1 MRPSY
6 ERRMT
11 KMQGRRALITGATS
25 GLGEAI
31 ARKLVQ
37 EGAKVA
43 VTGRRKERLKALA
56 AELGALA
63 VVCDH
68 TQTEDNA
75 RAVQEATAWLGGL
88 DTLVLNAG
96 IIGFDGALESKPE
109 VFQRMLDVNVVATYD
124 VLRMA
129 APHLVSAAELGS
141 DASVV
146 AISSVASI
154 RPYPNLLGYCVSK
167 AAVDMLVQSSAI
179 ELAPKKV
186 RVNAINPGVVVT
198 ELHTTAGL
206 DEAQYAAFIERSK
219 ATHPIGRPGNAQEV
233 AALAAFLL
241 SSEAGWI
248 TGALHSIDGGR
259 ALTSLR

>member
-1 MRPSY
+1 
-6 ERRMT
+6 
-11 KMQGRRALITGATS
+11 MQGRRALITGATS

-31 ARKLVQ
+31 ARRLVS

-43 VTGRRKERLKALA
+43 ITGRRRDRLEALA
-56 AELGALA
+56 EEIGAHA
-63 VVCDH
+63 IVCDH

-75 RAVQEATAWLGGL
+75 RAIAEAVASLGGL
-88 DTLVLNAG
+88 DALALNAG

-109 VFQRMLDVNVVATYD
+109 VFQRIMDVNVIATYD
-124 VLRMA
+124 VLRLA
-129 APHLVSAAELGS
+129 TPHLVKAAEEGS
-141 DASVV
+141 DAGVV
-146 AISSVASI
+146 ATSSVASL

-167 AAVDMLVQSSAI
+167 AAVDMLVQSAAV

-206 DEAQYAAFIERSK
+206 DEAQYGAFLERSK
-219 ATHPIGRPGNAQEV
+219 GTHPIGRPGQASEV
-233 AALAAFLL
+233 AALVAFLL
-241 SSEAGWI
+241 SSEATWI

>member
-1 MRPSY
+1 
-6 ERRMT
+6 MT
-11 KMQGRRALITGATS
+11 KMQGRRALVTGATS
-25 GLGEAI
+25 GLGEAM
-31 ARKLVQ
+31 ARKLVS

-43 VTGRRKERLKALA
+43 ITGRRKERLEALA
-56 AELGALA
+56 AELGACA
-63 VVCDH
+63 IVCDH
-68 TQTEDNA
+68 TSTEDNV
-75 RAVQEATAWLGGL
+75 RAIDEAVAHLGGL
-88 DTLVLNAG
+88 DALALNAG
-96 IIGFDGALESKPE
+96 IIGFDGALESKPD

-124 VLRMA
+124 VLRLA
-129 APHLVSAAELGS
+129 VPHLVKAAEAG

-146 AISSVASI
+146 ATSSVASL

-186 RVNAINPGVVVT
+186 RVNAINPGVVIT

-206 DEAQYAAFIERSK
+206 DEAQYAAFLERSK
-219 ATHPIGRPGNAQEV
+219 GTHPIGRPGNAAEV
-233 AALAAFLL
+233 ASLAVFLL

>member
-1 MRPSY
+1 
-6 ERRMT
+6 
-11 KMQGRRALITGATS
+11 MQGRRALVTGATS
-25 GLGEAI
+25 GLGEAM
-31 ARKLVQ
+31 ARRLVA

-43 VTGRRKERLKALA
+43 ITGRRKERLEALA
-56 AELGALA
+56 RELGAYA

-68 TQTEDNA
+68 TVGEDNV
-75 RAVQEATAWLGGL
+75 RAIGDSVAWLGGL
-88 DTLVLNAG
+88 DALALNAG

-109 VFQRMLDVNVVATYD
+109 VFHRMLEVNVLATYD
-124 VLRMA
+124 VLRLA
-129 APHLVSAAELGS
+129 TPHLVEAADAGS
-141 DASVV
+141 DASVL
-146 AISSVASI
+146 ATSSVASL

-198 ELHTTAGL
+198 ELHTRAGL
-206 DEAQYAAFIERSK
+206 GEEQYAAFLERSK
-219 ATHPIGRPGNAQEV
+219 GTHPLGRPGNADEV
-233 AALAAFLL
+233 AALGAFLL
-241 SSEAGWI
+241 SSESSWI

>member
-1 MRPSY
+1 
-6 ERRMT
+6 MT
-11 KMQGRRALITGATS
+11 KMKDRRVLVTGGTS
-25 GLGEAI
+25 GLGEAM
-31 ARKLVQ
+31 ARKLVL

-43 VTGRRKERLKALA
+43 ITGRRKERLEALSR
-56 AELGALA
+56 ELGVCAI
-63 VVCDH
+63 VCDH
-68 TQTEDNA
+68 TETDDNA
-75 RAVQEATAWLGGL
+75 RAVSEASAALGGL
-88 DTLVLNAG
+88 DALALNAG

-109 VFQRMLDVNVVATYD
+109 VFQRMLSVNVIATYD
-124 VLRMA
+124 VLRLA
-129 APHLVSAAELGS
+129 TPHLVKAAEAGG

-146 AISSVASI
+146 ATSSVASL

-206 DEAQYAAFIERSK
+206 DEAQYAAFLERSQ
-219 ATHPIGRPGNAQEV
+219 ATHPIGRPGNAAEV

>member
-1 MRPSY
+1 MPT
-6 ERRMT
+6 MH
-11 KMQGRRALITGATS
+11 QRRALITGATS

-31 ARKLVQ
+31 ARKLAA

-43 VTGRRKERLKALA
+43 ITGRRQERLKALA
-56 AELGALA
+56 EELGACA
-63 VVCDH
+63 IVCDH
-68 TQTEDNA
+68 TRTDDNV
-75 RAVQEATAWLGGL
+75 RAVEEASAWLGGL

-124 VLRMA
+124 VLRLA
-129 APHLVSAAELGS
+129 TPHLVQAADAGS

-146 AISSVASI
+146 AVSSVASI

-167 AAVDMLVQSSAI
+167 AAVDMLVQSAAI
-179 ELAPKKV
+179 ELAPRKV

-198 ELHTTAGL
+198 ELHTSAGL
-206 DEAQYAAFIERSK
+206 DAAQYAAFLERSRG
-219 ATHPIGRPGNAQEV
+219 THPIGRPGNATEV